1 MKIYASSFNPRSAD
15 IAANAENII
24 RLLKTAAPQA
34 DLVLLPEAALTG
46 CPLYDLFEDK
56 RIIKQNLDA
65 LKEIAKYTKDIACV
79 LGYVDYLDKQ
89 PASAFAF
96 IYKGKITKF
105 FDYETV
111 QFQGQNVMIC
121 PGDMA
126 QYKNFEDADVVLNPC
141 AIVYRR
147 GETPARIE
155 NLKKAAKK
163 AGAPLLSL
171 NLLGGGDGLVFD
183 GVCASLNR
191 KGEYTF
197 VSAPFKEQSFVWEP
211 AERTEPFAFKYDEM
225 QELLEALTF
234 SIKDQLNKC
243 GMDKAVL
250 GLSGGLDSAVV
261 AVLAA
266 RALGGESVWAVGLP
280 FRYTSE
286 LSKQLA
292 EQLAH
297 NLKINHERIPIAA
310 AFEAVKE
317 GVLHISSHP
326 KDLTEQNLQAR
337 LRGTILM
344 TLSSELGAM
353 VLSCGNKSEAAVGY
367 CTLYGDTCGG
377 LMPLGDVYKSDLY
390 KLAQYINKD
399 KEIIPQGIID
409 RAPTAELATD
419 QKDQDSLPPYPVL
432 DKIIRAYWEEQLPAA
447 EIAKKY
453 KIAKDVVAYVT
464 ARIDGNDF
472 KRRQCPPVTQV
483 SRFVLGERLRP
494 IAKKITPQW

>member
-56 RIIKQNLDA
+56 RLIKQNLDA

-297 NLKINHERIPIAA
+297 NLKINHERIPLYD
-310 AFEAVKE
+310 AFEGVKS

-447 EIAKKY
+447 EIVKKY

-472 KRRQCPPVTQV
+472 KRRQCPPVTQI
-483 SRFVLGERLRP
+483 SRFVLSERLRP